1 MKYLFTIIFFYF
13 FFIGPRTVHFPI
25 LIIISKSY
33 VPIQAAIVETKVFH
47 SNFLEISV
55 PDISSLYKVDEFH
68 MPSNSVLYI
77 FLIFNLFFMH
87 INSALVTVFFIKSYK
102 RRR

>member
-1 MKYLFTIIFFYF
+1 MKYLFIIIF

-25 LIIISKSY
+25 LIIISRSH

-47 SNFLEISV
+47 SNFLKISV
-55 PDISSLYKVDEFH
+55 PDISSLYKVGEFH

-87 INSALVTVFFIKSYK
+87 INSALVTAFFIKRYN